1 MTIFDGTDLKSL
13 TLYLPSKPSLDA
25 ETPLWV
31 ELEEEESTQPL
42 LAIGRDLTF
51 KNKIE
56 DDMIISFISEPMSST
71 QHTYHI
77 LDSTMS
83 KLEQEELTKEVL
95 FKNVEIVPRLEN
107 LKSVAIEI
115 EPGRTLNV
123 NPNLAPDELECL
135 TILLKIHKGALC
147 RNTRT

>member
-1 MTIFDGTDLKSL
+1 M
-13 TLYLPSKPSLDA
+13 
-25 ETPLWV
+25 WV

-56 DDMIISFISEPMSST
+56 DDTIISFISEPMSST

-115 EPGRTLNV
+115 EPERTLNV
-123 NPNLAPDELECL
+123 NPNLESDDLDHL
-135 TILLKIHKGALC
+135 TTLLKQYKWAFVWEYTDMRGIPS
-147 RNTRT
+147 